1 MVSCGLTGLAVG
13 SLDWLPFF
21 VIMGCMNA
29 HRGWGQDS
37 IFFEHLGDAPCRDEE
52 RHRRCTGRWVALVS
66 LGFGPNGKR
75 LRRKVTGSTKASVQ
89 DRLKKLHEEIDS
101 GVRTTPNYT
110 VRRAAEDWLREGL
123 VGRSAK
129 TVKKNENV
137 LAPILTSIG
146 GRKLRELSAG
156 DVQHALTVMS
166 GTYSSAAVV
175 MGHNA
180 LTRTIRHAEARDLVG
195 RNVATLVDTPK
206 GQVGRPS
213 KSLTLEQASAL
224 LTVTEG
230 TRMHAYISLCLATGI
245 RTEEARELRW
255 DHVDFGDPSARPPV
269 PASAAVWRS
278 VRADGDTKTEKSRR
292 TLGLPEMAVEAL
304 KDHQDRQE
312 TEQLVAGVQWSEHGL
327 VFATRT
333 GGALDAA
340 NVRREFKAACR
351 AAKIGEHWTPRELRH
366 SFVSLMSSSGVPVEE
381 IARLA
386 GHSNTRTTEVVYRR
400 ELRPVLT
407 TGAEAM
413 DRLFKPA
420 ATRTM
425 SARRRKT
432 PPAGARQPSK
442 SSHT

>member
-1 MVSCGLTGLAVG
+1 M
-13 SLDWLPFF
+13 
-21 VIMGCMNA
+21 
-29 HRGWGQDS
+29 
-37 IFFEHLGDAPCRDEE
+37 
-52 RHRRCTGRWVALVS
+52 ALVS

-75 LRRKVTGSTKASVQ
+75 LRRKVTGSTKATVQ
-89 DRLKKLHEEIDS
+89 DRLKKLHEELDS
-101 GVRTTPNYT
+101 GVRTTSNYN
-110 VRRAAEDWLREGL
+110 VRRAAEDFLREGL
-123 VGRSAK
+123 AGRAPK
-129 TVKKNENV
+129 TIKKNENV
-137 LAPILTSIG
+137 LAPILASIG
-146 GRKLRELSAG
+146 GRKLHELTAG
-156 DVQHALTVMS
+156 EVQDALTVIAR
-166 GTYSSAAVV
+166 TYSSAAVV

-195 RNVATLVDTPK
+195 RNVATLADTPK
-206 GQVGRPS
+206 GQAGRPS

-224 LTVTEG
+224 LAVTDG

-255 DHVDFGDPSARPPV
+255 DHVDFGDPTARPPV

-278 VRADGDTKTEKSRR
+278 MWADGDTKTEKSRR
-292 TLGLPEMAVEAL
+292 TLGLPHMAVEAL
-304 KDHQDRQE
+304 QAHQDRQE
-312 TEQLVAGVQWSEHGL
+312 KEQLAAGTQWSEHGL

-366 SFVSLMSSSGVPVEE
+366 SFVSPMSSSGVPVEE

-413 DRLFKPA
+413 DRLFRPT
-420 ATRTM
+420 ATRSTR
-425 SARRRKT
+425 SRRRRENST
-432 PPAGARQPSK
+432 HQAPPTAKEQPSP
-442 SSHT
+442 